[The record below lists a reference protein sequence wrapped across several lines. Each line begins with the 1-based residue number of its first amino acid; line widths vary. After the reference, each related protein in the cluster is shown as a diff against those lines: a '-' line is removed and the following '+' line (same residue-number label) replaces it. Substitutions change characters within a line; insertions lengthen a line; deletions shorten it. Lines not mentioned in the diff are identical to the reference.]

1 MKLGIIVNT
10 NESETAWN
18 ALRLGNEALAGGN
31 ETSMFLLGSGVEIV
45 SINNA
50 GGRVWY
56 RGPQFRAEVNF
67 EGGKI
72 IMESD
77 QPTNLGGGGT
87 RPGPLHYCFFG
98 LAYCYTATFAAMA
111 SMMGIELKRLT
122 AKLEGNLNFSRVFG
136 LSTEPVME
144 EVRIAL
150 QVESDAS
157 QEKLEEVEKLAYE
170 RCPAVFALTEQ
181 VKLKTSLEVKK

>member
-1 MKLGIIVNT
+1 MTILNNV
-10 NESETAWN
+10 
-18 ALRLGNEALAGGN
+18 
-31 ETSMFLLGSGVEIV
+31 
-45 SINNA
+45 NA
-50 GGRVWY
+50 GRLEQVIREAETDKSKVKRTQKVNGEWLLDEG
-56 RGPQFRAEVNF
+56 GPQFRAEVNF

-98 LAYCYTATFAAMA
+98 LASCYTATFAAMA

-122 AKLEGNLNFSRVFG
+122 AKLEGDLNFSRVFG

-144 EVRIAL
+144 RVRIAL

-157 QEKLEEVEKLAYE
+157 QEKLEEVEKLTYE